1 MCQCFGLYCVCFLCA
16 TFWLLIFCLSEMK
29 KASLNS
35 NHTIPFQPMSNSA
48 LSFLVYAL
56 VCLEG
61 RVRSAKDLQENRFEE
76 QGYLNHWSSKVSVFL
91 AKTPTSFR
99 RPYVWSARIVLQQRL
114 RRVIIFAKLKP
125 LVSYMI
131 MLKLML
137 LQCQI
142 EPCLFM
148 EKCRKYLCVNI
159 YIQYAHTHTKVWV
172 WVRLLEQLSKSS
184 HFPLQSFRP
193 LVVGIFGD

>member
-48 LSFLVYAL
+48 LSFSVYAL

-99 RPYVWSARIVLQQRL
+99 KIYIWSARIVLQLHL
-114 RRVIIFAKLKP
+114 RRAMLFATLKC

-131 MLKLML
+131 TPKLIL
-137 LQCQI
+137 LQFQT
-142 EPCLFM
+142 EPGLLMKKCKKYAYGFM
-148 EKCRKYLCVNI
+148 SELIR
-159 YIQYAHTHTKVWV
+159 
-172 WVRLLEQLSKSS
+172 
-184 HFPLQSFRP
+184 
-193 LVVGIFGD
+193 